1 MMNSKFERL
10 SNIKEVVKEDFD
22 AIMKRIAPFIP
33 QKTETEFTTIGKWE
47 CSKNHKE
54 KNSTY
59 PHSYSV

>member
-1 MMNSKFERL
+1 MTDSKLERL
-10 SNIKEVVKEDFD
+10 DDIEKVAKEDFD

-47 CSKNHKE
+47 CSKNHRE